1 MPVPRV
7 RPIRS
12 RAKAA
17 SVLPTAGGRGSAGRG
32 RRLVVALALVLP
44 LALPLALAEVFAAL
58 VAGPAPA
65 LAAASAPRP
74 LAIEPSGFELVGCTA
89 FDAAEQAALL
99 APFRGRALA
108 TDDLLALVEAVRTR
122 YAEAGYGAAEVELPD
137 QDLEDG
143 VVELRI
149 AEGRVESIEVRGADS
164 QWPAYYRARL
174 ARAIAAPLHLPTLYL
189 ALERL
194 QAEPE
199 VEKVSAVLER
209 IGPGRQRLFLE
220 VEERA
225 PWSASARFS
234 NHRSPSVGSPGGVF
248 SLAHSSLTGF
258 GDRLAIQGQV
268 SEGIRDFGLR
278 WDVPFVVRSTRAFV
292 AYRRGKAEI
301 VEGDF
306 EGAGIDGRFESISLG
321 LHQPL
326 FWSPGLEASF
336 DLVGDW
342 RRGGSQ
348 LLGVDYC
355 FQADLVDCEPTVAA
369 LRWAQELVHRGRSRA
384 AALRSTL
391 SVGLDVLGA
400 TSETRASERDGEFVS
415 WLLQLQLFE
424 RLPRI
429 ERLPWLDGMQLVSRF
444 DLQLANDPLV
454 AVEQFAVGGGTSVR
468 GYRENQLVRDNGF
481 VGSVELRVPILR
493 TRFGEPRTTLAPFF
507 DVGRAWDRRR
517 TTSPDKTIPSIG
529 LALRHALTPALRAE
543 ISFAHRLRNA
553 EPKASGLQG
562 AGVFFEVV
570 WDVF

>member
-7 RPIRS
+7 RPVPPRAPSGVGPPAARS
-12 RAKAA
+12 SG
-17 SVLPTAGGRGSAGRG
+17 SVSAGRG
-32 RRLVVALALVLP
+32 VAAPFGVALALAFIGL
-44 LALPLALAEVFAAL
+44 LAALAPVPARAAD
-58 VAGPAPA
+58 PP
-65 LAAASAPRP
+65 PRR
-74 LAIEPSGFELVGCTA
+74 LAIEPSAFVLVGCTV

-99 APFRGRALA
+99 APYRGRPLG
-108 TDDLLALVEAVRTR
+108 TDDLLELVEAVRMR

-137 QDLEDG
+137 QDLEAG
-143 VVELRI
+143 RVELRI
-149 AEGRVESIEVRGADS
+149 HEGRVEAIEVRGAGA
-164 QWPAYYRARL
+164 QWPTYYRARL
-174 ARAIAAPLHLPTLYL
+174 ARSIAEPLHLPTLYR

-199 VEKVSAVLER
+199 IEKVAAVLER
-209 IGPGRQRLFLE
+209 TGPGRARLFLE

-225 PWSASARFS
+225 PWSATARFS

-248 SLAHSSLTGF
+248 TVAHSSLTGF
-258 GDRLAIQGQV
+258 GDRLSVQGQV
-268 SEGIRDFGLR
+268 SEGVRDFALR

-326 FWSPGLEASF
+326 FWSPGLELST

-355 FQADLVDCEPTVAA
+355 FQADLVDCEPTVSA

-384 AALRSTL
+384 AAMRSTL
-391 SVGLDVLGA
+391 SLGFDVLGA
-400 TSETRASERDGEFVS
+400 TGETKASERDGEFVS
-415 WLLQLQLFE
+415 WLLQLQWFE
-424 RLPRI
+424 RLPPI
-429 ERLPWLDGMQLVSRF
+429 ERLPALDGLQLVSRF

-481 VGSVELRVPILR
+481 AASVELRVPVWR
-493 TRFGEPRTTLAPFF
+493 SRFGEPVTTLAPFF

-517 TTSPDKTIPSIG
+517 TTSPDKTIPSLG
-529 LALRHALTPALRAE
+529 LALRHAITPALRTE

-553 EPKASGLQG
+553 EPKAGGLQG
-562 AGVFFEVV
+562 AGVYFEVV